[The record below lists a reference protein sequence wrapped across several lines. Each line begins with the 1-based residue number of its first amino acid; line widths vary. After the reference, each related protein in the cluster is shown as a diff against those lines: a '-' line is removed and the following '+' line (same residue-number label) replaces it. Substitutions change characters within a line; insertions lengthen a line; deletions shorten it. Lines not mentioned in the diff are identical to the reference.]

1 MFLFRLLKEILV
13 NKVGYSI
20 HNIQFIAKH
29 PAHRLY
35 CLYCTAIHEN
45 SDVSEESL
53 HLVTEQIIA
62 PLDSATQSLVSY
74 RHIARSPHQRLE
86 PVSQAGQERLGGQ
99 VLYMYRCQFQGERQT
114 IQAGADFGDRSC
126 IRRCEVEAGF
136 DSLCSPHE
144 EGNSSD
150 CR

>member
-20 HNIQFIAKH
+20 QNIQFTAKH
-29 PAHRLY
+29 PAHSLY
-35 CLYCTAIHEN
+35 CFYCTAIHEN
-45 SDVSEESL
+45 SEVSEESL

-62 PLDSATQSLVSY
+62 TLDSATQSLVSY
-74 RHIARSPHQRLE
+74 RHSARSPHQRLE

-114 IQAGADFGDRSC
+114 IQAGADFGAPPGLPRWGGGA
-126 IRRCEVEAGF
+126 RRV
-136 DSLCSPHE
+136 SLFSPPA
-144 EGNSSD
+144 EGPPSPLT
-150 CR
+150 